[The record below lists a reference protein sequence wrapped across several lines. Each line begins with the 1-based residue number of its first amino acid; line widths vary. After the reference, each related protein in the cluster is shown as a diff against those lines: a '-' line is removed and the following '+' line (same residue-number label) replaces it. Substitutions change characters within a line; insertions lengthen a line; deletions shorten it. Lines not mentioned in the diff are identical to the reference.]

1 MTEAR
6 LLSVS
11 TPESGAWLHTLP
23 IANLGLR
30 MDNSTIRVSV
40 GLRLSLPVHRYYVES
55 EITVRL
61 LTLEQSYVQS

>member
-11 TPESGAWLHTLP
+11 TPESGAWLNSLP

-40 GLRLSLPVHRYYVES
+40 GLRLGLPVRRYYVEP
-55 EITVRL
+55 EIIL
-61 LTLEQSYVQS
+61 